1 MVRLLKENIGVVL
14 YDLRFLDMK
23 PKAQVT
29 QEKYNKLDFMKN
41 ICISKD
47 TIKNNGEV
55 IHRMGETFHK

>member
-1 MVRLLKENIGVVL
+1 
-14 YDLRFLDMK
+14 MK

-47 TIKNNGEV
+47 TIKNNEKKFKK
-55 IHRMGETFHK
+55 IMER

>member
-1 MVRLLKENIGVVL
+1 
-14 YDLRFLDMK
+14 MK

-41 ICISKD
+41 VCISKD